1 MRALQHEDFFRGG
14 GEVFVADGA
23 IGVEVS
29 RSTGVIELSIFRHAS
44 SAVVAVVVIFLA
56 PNAAYSALVAMEAQ
70 FRRRVVVHLAGLAEI
85 PRETHAACSA
95 RRCKRLVLIAAH
107 RARDILDFRTLYLV
121 VFRLVVTPPT
131 GIVLGAAFRT
141 HPAFSLVVHT
151 AGQGSRARKVVA
163 RPRSGIRFG
172 CGLSIGVEYGVDA
185 RSLLGF
191 AQIAPHDREN
201 FRLAL
206 RRVGIRCARF
216 AGLRRGLWSRRLMR
230 MRAARSRHLAVPAA
244 GARMGVVMMPGA
256 GIRFGVL
263 MAVRAV
269 IVGAA

>member
-141 HPAFSLVVHT
+141 HPA
-151 AGQGSRARKVVA
+151 SRARKVVA